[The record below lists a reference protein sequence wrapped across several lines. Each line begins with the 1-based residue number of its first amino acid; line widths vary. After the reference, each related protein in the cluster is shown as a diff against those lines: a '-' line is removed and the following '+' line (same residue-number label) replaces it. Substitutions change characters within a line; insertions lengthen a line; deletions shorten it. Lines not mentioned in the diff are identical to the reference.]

1 MRLLLLLAQHDELNI
16 TSLSK
21 NTGINHSK
29 MSEHITEMVELGV
42 LQEKR
47 FGRIRIISYNMESEG
62 GRRLKEFLK
71 EWHCSYEVLAIS

>member
-1 MRLLLLLAQHDELNI
+1 
-16 TSLSK
+16 
-21 NTGINHSK
+21 
-29 MSEHITEMVELGV
+29 MSEHITEMVGLGV

-47 FGRIRIISYNMESEG
+47 FGRIRIISYNMDSEG